1 MCFLGSTHGP
11 SKGCWKQDQILLSDT
26 WLSAEIGPLNKYCLH
41 NNQFNMQG
49 VCFDNLTVKQL
60 KRDKRKKMLLNFNI
74 REHDCILY

>member
-1 MCFLGSTHGP
+1 
-11 SKGCWKQDQILLSDT
+11 
-26 WLSAEIGPLNKYCLH
+26 
-41 NNQFNMQG
+41 MQG